1 MHVLPLDQI
10 SVYELSSSKMGWNFI
25 RLYGILRLCAY
36 VKSVVLFAVALTLFS
51 SVIDA
56 RHFSVVDDV
65 DNAVNVSCTGAA
77 SASSSAPYFTVE
89 PRSSVVRRGDRVLLY
104 CAASSTAS
112 PPSDA
117 ESVTGEPARSDV
129 SITWTHNGT
138 TLRSQSEWSSSSRVD
153 IASFGRSDQGL
164 YQCIANNSLGAVI
177 SRPAALQLA
186 GNISVASGHAGSV

>member
-1 MHVLPLDQI
+1 M
-10 SVYELSSSKMGWNFI
+10 
-25 RLYGILRLCAY
+25 
-36 VKSVVLFAVALTLFS
+36 
-51 SVIDA
+51 
-56 RHFSVVDDV
+56 
-65 DNAVNVSCTGAA
+65 NVSCTGAA

-112 PPSDA
+112 APSDA
-117 ESVTGEPARSDV
+117 ESVTGEPAQSDV

-138 TLRSQSEWSSSSRVD
+138 ALRSQSERSSSSRVD

-186 GNISVASGHAGSV
+186 GNIAVASGHRAARVVFRPVSVCLFLSRITQEVTGGFLGDRL